1 VTAQYEV
8 EGLSRFVS
16 TMRRAG
22 AELQDFKDANARA
35 GNVIIGAARSRVPF
49 RSGALAGSMR
59 TARQARRVVVM
70 AGRASVPYAGPIHW
84 GWPARNISANPFL
97 SNAAVESQPRWLT
110 GYDSDLK
117 KIVAKVSGA

>member
-1 VTAQYEV
+1 
-8 EGLSRFVS
+8 
-16 TMRRAG
+16 
-22 AELQDFKDANARA
+22 
-35 GNVIIGAARSRVPF
+35 
-49 RSGALAGSMR
+49 
-59 TARQARRVVVM
+59 M